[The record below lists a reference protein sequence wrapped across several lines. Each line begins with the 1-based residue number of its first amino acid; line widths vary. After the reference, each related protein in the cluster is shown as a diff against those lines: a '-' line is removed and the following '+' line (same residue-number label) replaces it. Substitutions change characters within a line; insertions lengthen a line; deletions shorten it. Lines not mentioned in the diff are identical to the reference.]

1 MQAHT
6 LFNILKIVS
15 RVVLVLMV
23 VAIGYACT
31 IGIAYWSGI
40 GV

>member
-1 MQAHT
+1 MQVHT
-6 LFNILKIVS
+6 LFNIFKIVS
-15 RVVLVLMV
+15 NVVLVAMLA
-23 VAIGYACT
+23 AIGYACI

>member
-1 MQAHT
+1 MQTQAV
-6 LFNILKIVS
+6 FRALKIVS
-15 RVVLVLMV
+15 GVVLVAMIA
-23 VAIGYACT
+23 AIGYASI